1 MNARNRMGR
10 VAGCAAAAV
19 FLLGL
24 AACDQTRQSL
34 LEAVDP
40 DIIQP
45 ITVTSPEAADALRI
59 GELARLRG
67 ITAGGEGVWLLGG
80 LLTDEWTSSDTFSQ
94 RNETDQRT
102 VQESNGNVQGM
113 YRALHRLR
121 TSGYE
126 AINALTTY
134 KPAPAWGIG
143 QMYLSMGIAELMLA
157 ETFCNGTPLG
167 DGSTG
172 EVIYGPPKT
181 NAEVFA
187 IAITHLDT
195 AMQNALPATDA
206 NAVTLV
212 NIARI
217 YKARAQVD
225 LGQFSAAVATVA
237 GIATSM
243 GENLVTFSTTTGD
256 NQVWALNQSG
266 KRWTVGDSISGAGRI
281 VNAIPFASL
290 GDTRV
295 RTSGSTLGTSAA
307 GKGFD
312 TSTNLVLQLQYTG
325 RSDAAYLATGIDA
338 RLIEAEARLQANDIP
353 GMMTILNALRTAV
366 QRLTPTAPG
375 YSTTVMAA
383 LPNPATQADAVT
395 LFFREKALWQFT
407 RGFRLGDLRRQIRQY
422 GKTQDQV
429 FPSGTFFKAGTPFG
443 SDVNFPVT
451 TDEYN
456 NPDFKGCLDR
466 KA

>member
-1 MNARNRMGR
+1 MNTRNHMGR
-10 VAGCAAAAV
+10 VAGYSLAAV
-19 FLLGL
+19 LLAGL
-24 AACDQTRQSL
+24 TACDRTRDSL

-45 ITVTSPEAADALRI
+45 TTISSPEAADALRI
-59 GELARLRG
+59 GELSRLRG

-80 LLTDEWTSSDTFSQ
+80 LLVDEWKSSDTFSQ

-121 TSGYE
+121 TTGYE
-126 AINALTTY
+126 AINALKTY
-134 KPAPAWGIG
+134 KPNPAWGIG
-143 QMYLSMGIAELMLA
+143 QMYVSMGIAELMLA
-157 ETFCNGTPLG
+157 EAFCNGTPLG

-172 EVIYGPPKT
+172 EVKYGPPLT
-181 NAEVFA
+181 NAQVLALAVAHF
-187 IAITHLDT
+187 DT
-195 AMQNALPATDA
+195 ALANALPATDA
-206 NAVTLV
+206 SAVTLT
-212 NIARI
+212 NIAKI

-225 LGQFSAAVATVA
+225 LGNFTAAAATVA
-237 GIATSM
+237 GIPTTM

-256 NQVWALNQSG
+256 NQVWALNHSG
-266 KRWTVGDSISGAGRI
+266 KRWTVGDSVDGAGRI
-281 VNAIPFASL
+281 NNAIPFASL

-295 RTSGSTLGTSAA
+295 RTTGSALGTSAA

-312 TSTNLVLQLQYTG
+312 TSTNLILQLLYTG

-338 RLIEAEARLQANDIP
+338 RLIEAENLLQAQDRA
-353 GMMTILNALRTAV
+353 GMMAILNTLRGTA

-375 YSTTVMAA
+375 YFTTVMAA
-383 LPNPATQADAVT
+383 LPTPATQADAIT
-395 LFFREKALWQFT
+395 LFFREKALWQFS
-407 RGFRLGDLRRQIRQY
+407 RGFRLGDLRRQVRQY
-422 GKTQDQV
+422 GRTQDQV
-429 FPSGTFFKAGTPFG
+429 FPTGIFFKSGTPYGA
-443 SDVNFPVT
+443 DVNFPVT

-456 NPDFKGCLDR
+456 NPAFKGCLDR